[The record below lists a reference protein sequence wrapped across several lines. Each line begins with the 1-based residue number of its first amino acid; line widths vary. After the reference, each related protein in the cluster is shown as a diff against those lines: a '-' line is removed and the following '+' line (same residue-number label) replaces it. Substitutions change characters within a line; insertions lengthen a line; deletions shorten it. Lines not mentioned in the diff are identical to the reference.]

1 MTDRPSLLHCNYLS
15 VKPSFVQAFGTWE
28 KPEGSDAER
37 VSSRRKE
44 P

>member
-28 KPEGSDAER
+28 KP
-37 VSSRRKE
+37 
-44 P
+44 